1 MLFLLLVVIS
11 RGIMGLKEEK
21 IQHPVLNF
29 QNNGGEIGLLGDF
42 DSISFYNYKNASG
55 LLDDGNSSK
64 EPGHRLYVR
73 NVTNNQNVEVGS
85 LDGYV
90 SQMIPLNNDSVA
102 IHGNFTLFNEKKVV
116 GPIIYNA
123 TSNNVTPIFSSSSS
137 NTKDKSKF
145 QVGSRLQGR
154 SEDESRSKLQSGKV
168 NTILVD
174 HDLIYM
180 GGNFGFND
188 TYGAAVYNMT
198 SKEVTSTPF
207 QGFGKNSTVNSIIKI
222 QDEDDTVE
230 KGSIIFGGHFDTLG
244 LPELLKHNVSK
255 KLNRSTLVTAEQQVS
270 LKHAIF
276 SNTNGADSDEST
288 ILCPSANNIW
298 STEPNKGGQWA
309 AELPDEMKGIRPT
322 KVRLFPADQENNVK
336 AFRIYT
342 YPNNGIMNL
351 SYVDPSTNKISL
363 CDALCTLL
371 RVDDLKNFTQKN
383 SDDSEKFES
392 DPNVYVDPN
401 DGSYMTYIN
410 SLNNSKTLGYG
421 ANYQEFA
428 LENPVGIDK
437 LGITVLE
444 WYGSQG
450 ALAGV
455 ELYLNTIIV
464 YGNNTLNE
472 PNCGD
477 TSDED
482 QQNYSEIKRGKWKSI
497 KSMVPNPLDNDYLV
511 SVLSED
517 QDSKAEIHL
526 YPNITYSGNYS
537 IILPT
542 PGCVQDD
549 TCEKRSIVNVTLYD
563 YDDNVLASKLIYQ
576 NNNDDKFDSLF
587 EGHLN
592 GTEEDKGRNKIS
604 ISYYD
609 DILPGQKASWVVV
622 DRVET
627 MVLGLDDHSFT
638 QRHNK
643 TRNMLEEVRLNGLF
657 EYSLANFSNYQT
669 DLVYKNSSNNKKI
682 IESTNTYVGNSS
694 INMLSAFLGKNALVE
709 DIDIIQ
715 EDHEKF
721 LVLFGDHISTWSNI
735 TNNEKNFI
743 TFSLSNYNN
752 TANETQGQVFKRD
765 NEEMSSLNLF
775 NGSFDES
782 IMRLVNHGDDLLL
795 IGNFSMKN
803 DDDSSL
809 DIENILDKNSSI
821 TALSNFALLS
831 NNIWYGFGNKHL
843 DDSFDQFANISI
855 DGIEYFVFGSTK
867 SNLYKVWNHTATSWV
882 DNPKYVINITQA
894 VDLGPEIQLISGMS
908 FNVMDFYSKDQ
919 AVLKNA
925 NKFKQY
931 NFTIDDE
938 DGEIELS
945 IYYNRSLSIIN
956 GNFTTESNV
965 RNIGL
970 IQNDTIKAVD
980 GELKFS
986 DAPSMRTI
994 YANLDILIIGTNDSI
1009 SVNGEDNLTGI
1020 LIYHLNN
1027 DTFADTQPPSL
1038 STNDD
1043 TLYINSVALY
1053 DKEDTIM
1060 VGGNF
1065 NKAGSLDCNALCVYN
1080 LKQTQWQNPTSDSD
1094 NVDLDGY
1101 VTNIKFYTSSDVLIS
1116 GNLTFNGERT
1126 NFMTYGFGNSKFKSQ
1141 SKAKIN
1147 TLDSNLVVNNFILT
1161 DNKTNLEGRTVA
1173 YGPDFV
1179 AGFDGSSWNRI
1190 DEEIDFSSGA
1200 EFKDMTL
1207 LPLDK
1212 ENSKSNGSYFDKNKV
1227 LSLAGRFKLKHYGMV
1242 NIALFD
1248 GTKWIPYVYTA
1259 KQNKLGIINSIL
1271 LRDSL
1276 KLQSL
1281 TDILNRLH
1289 DLSRGNVVGI
1299 SLACALGSTLLFG
1312 ALYMIPFF
1320 VMMRKSRKDV
1330 ESQRIQENEMLQA
1343 VNPGDLLHEIDLN
1356 RHS

>member
-1 MLFLLLVVIS
+1 
-11 RGIMGLKEEK
+11 MGLKEEK
-21 IQHPVLNF
+21 IQHPILNF

-55 LLDDGNSSK
+55 LLNDGNSSK
-64 EPGHRLYVR
+64 ESGHRLYVR
-73 NVTNNQNVEVGS
+73 NVTSNQNVEVGS

-90 SQMIPLNNDSVA
+90 SQMIPLSNDSVA

-123 TSNNVTPIFSSSSS
+123 TSNNVTSIFASSSSG
-137 NTKDKSKF
+137 TGDGSKF
-145 QVGSRLQGR
+145 KVG
-154 SEDESRSKLQSGKV
+154 SKLQGKSRHGSEAKLESGKV
-168 NTILVD
+168 NTIFVD

-180 GGNFGFND
+180 GGNFDFNN
-188 TYGAAVYNMT
+188 TYGAAVYNVT
-198 SKEVTSTPF
+198 SKEVSSMPF
-207 QGFGKNSTVNSIIKI
+207 QGFGKNSTVNSIIKT
-222 QDEDDTVE
+222 QDEKDNVG

-244 LPELLKHNVSK
+244 VPELLKHNVSK
-255 KLNRSTLVTAEQQVS
+255 KINRSTLVTAEQQVP

-276 SNTNGADSDEST
+276 SNTNGANNDESS
-288 ILCPSANNIW
+288 IICPSESDVW
-298 STEPNKGGQWA
+298 SIEPNKGGQWA
-309 AELPDEMKGIRPT
+309 AELPDEMKGLRPT
-322 KVRLFPADQENNVK
+322 KIRLFPADQENNVK
-336 AFRIYT
+336 TFRIYT

-383 SDDSEKFES
+383 SDDLEKFDS
-392 DPNVYVDPN
+392 DPNVYVDSN
-401 DGSYMTYIN
+401 DGSYMTYVN
-410 SLNNSKTLGYG
+410 ALNNSKTLGYG

-437 LGITVLE
+437 FGITVIE

-472 PNCGD
+472 PNCAD
-477 TSDED
+477 SNDED
-482 QQNYSEIKRGKWKSI
+482 HQNYSEIKGGKWKSI
-497 KSMVPNPLDNDYLV
+497 KSLVSRPLDNDYLV

-517 QDSKAEIHL
+517 QDSKAEIYL

-542 PGCVQDD
+542 PGCVKDD
-549 TCEKRSIVNVTLYD
+549 SCEKRSIVNVTLYD

-609 DILPGQKASWVVV
+609 DILPGQIASWVIV
-622 DRVET
+622 DKVTT
-627 MVLGLDDHSFT
+627 MVVGLDDHSFT
-638 QRHNK
+638 QKHNK
-643 TRNMLEEVRLNGLF
+643 TKHTLEEVKINGLF
-657 EYSLANFSNYQT
+657 EYSLANFSNYQM
-669 DLVYKNSSNNKKI
+669 DLVYKNASDNKKI
-682 IESTNTYVGNSS
+682 VESTNTYVGNSS
-694 INMLSAFLGKNALVE
+694 INTLSAFLGKNALLE

-715 EDHEKF
+715 EGHDKY

-735 TNNEKNFI
+735 TNNEKNFV

-752 TANETQGQVFKRD
+752 TANETEGQIFKRY
-765 NEEMSSLNLF
+765 NEEKSSLNLF

-782 IMRLVNHGDDLLL
+782 VMRLVNHGDDLLL
-795 IGNFSMKN
+795 IGNFSMEN

-821 TALSNFALLS
+821 SDLSNFALLS
-831 NNIWYGFGNKHL
+831 NNIWYGFGNEHL
-843 DDSFDQFANISI
+843 DESFDQFANISI
-855 DGIEYFVFGSTK
+855 DGTEYFVFGSTK

-882 DNPKYVINITQA
+882 DDPKYVINITQA
-894 VDLGPEIQLISGMS
+894 VNLDPEIQIVSGMS
-908 FNVMDFYSKDQ
+908 FNVMDFYSRDQ
-919 AVLKNA
+919 AVLKSA

-931 NFTIDDE
+931 NFTIDDG
-938 DGEIELS
+938 DSEIELS

-956 GNFTTESNV
+956 GNFTTDSDV

-980 GELKFS
+980 GEIEFS
-986 DAPSMRTI
+986 NAPSMRNI
-994 YANLDILIIGTNDSI
+994 YANLDILIIGSNDSI
-1009 SVNGEDNLTGI
+1009 SVNGEDGLTGI
-1020 LIYHLNN
+1020 LVYYLSNN
-1027 DTFADTQPPSL
+1027 SFADTQPPSL
-1038 STNDD
+1038 SNNGH
-1043 TLYINSVALY
+1043 TLHINSVALY
-1053 DKEDTIM
+1053 DKDNTIM

-1065 NKAGSLDCNALCVYN
+1065 KKAGSLDCNALCIYN
-1080 LKQTQWQNPTSDSD
+1080 LKQTQWQNPDSDD
-1094 NVDLDGY
+1094 NVDIDGY

-1126 NFMTYGFGNSKFKSQ
+1126 NFMSYSFGNSKFKSQ

-1147 TLDSNLVVNNFILT
+1147 TLDSNLIVNNFILT
-1161 DNKTNLEGRTVA
+1161 DNKTNLDGRAIA
-1173 YGPDFV
+1173 YGSNFI

-1190 DEEIDFSSGA
+1190 DEAIDFSSEA

-1207 LPLDK
+1207 LTLDK
-1212 ENSKSNGSYFDKNKV
+1212 ENGKSNGSYFDKNKV

-1248 GTKWIPYVYTA
+1248 GTTWIPYVYTA
-1259 KQNKLGIINSIL
+1259 KQNEIGIINSIL